1 MVAHLEIPRTQ
12 WTGKQAALRA
22 TEIRWSRGGARGRH
36 ASKQSMRSP
45 NAIASSSICLSET
58 TTRLPSE
65 LSDRTRSGH
74 YSSKEA

>member
-12 WTGKQAALRA
+12 WTGKQATLRA
-22 TEIRWSRGGARGRH
+22 TGIRWSRGGARGRH

-45 NAIASSSICLSET
+45 SAIASSSICLSEA